1 MSFIT
6 KRPNGRYRARYRD
19 PNGRTR
25 SITFDRLEDARQFL
39 GGMGGNLVRGEFVDP
54 AAARTQFDEWA
65 DLWWETTIKLMPST
79 RRGYRGHLDR
89 HVLPYFKG
97 YKLGAIDFMTV
108 EQFIADRLRAKLS
121 PKMVRGSVSI
131 LSLILQSA
139 VKAGARRDNPAEGH
153 DIPVRRRKIR
163 EGDVLDMSQ
172 LHRLVA
178 AVRDPYK
185 PAVWVLALAGLRP
198 AELCGLHVRDV
209 DFARH
214 VITVRGTRMPVHK
227 FADEPYRMVEG
238 PPKTDAGDRAIA
250 VPGWLCDDLAAM
262 LAARGTID
270 RDGWLFVT
278 RYGNGLNRDH
288 FREKVI
294 RPALVAAGLPE
305 TIRTY
310 DIRHSHA
317 SLLIDLGASPLAVA
331 HQMGH
336 SDPAV
341 TLRNYGHLFEGAQ
354 AKLAEQLDALRAST
368 AVDHSE
374 ATVIDLAAHRAGP
387 E

>member
-1 MSFIT
+1 MGSIE
-6 KRPNGRYRARYRD
+6 KQPNGRYKARYRD
-19 PNGRTR
+19 PNGRSR
-25 SITFDRLEDARQFL
+25 RLTFDRLEDARQFL
-39 GGMGGNLVRGEFVDP
+39 KGVGGDLVHGEFIDP
-54 AAARTQFDEWA
+54 AAARTLFDDWA

-97 YKLGAIDFMTV
+97 YKLGAIDYMVV
-108 EQFIADRLRAKLS
+108 EQFIADRFRAKLS
-121 PKMVRGSVSI
+121 PKMVRGSASV
-131 LSLILQSA
+131 LSLILQCA

-172 LHRLVA
+172 LHRLVEA
-178 AVRDPYK
+178 TRDPYK

-198 AELCGLHVRDV
+198 AELCGLRVRDV
-209 DFARH
+209 DFARQ

-227 FADEPYRMVEG
+227 FGDEPYRMVEG
-238 PPKTDAGDRAIA
+238 PPKTDAGDRAIVIPA
-250 VPGWLCDDLAAM
+250 WLCEDLAAM
-262 LAARGTID
+262 LAARDKVD
-270 RDGWLFVT
+270 RAGWLFVT

-288 FREKVI
+288 FRQDVI
-294 RPALVAAGLPE
+294 RPALKAAGLPE
-305 TIRTY
+305 AIRTY

-354 AKLAEQLDALRAST
+354 AKLSEQLDALREST
-368 AVDHSE
+368 ATPPSE
-374 ATVIDLAAHRAGP
+374 ATVIDIASGR
-387 E
+387 ER

>member
-1 MSFIT
+1 MGSIE
-6 KRPNGRYRARYRD
+6 KQPNGRYKARYRD
-19 PNGRTR
+19 PNGRSR
-25 SITFDRLEDARQFL
+25 RLTFDRLEDARQFL
-39 GGMGGNLVRGEFVDP
+39 KGVGGDLVHGEFIDP
-54 AAARTQFDEWA
+54 AAARTLFDDWA

-97 YKLGAIDFMTV
+97 YKLGAIDYMVV

-121 PKMVRGSVSI
+121 PKMVRGSASV
-131 LSLILQSA
+131 LSLILQCA

-172 LHRLVA
+172 LHRLVEA
-178 AVRDPYK
+178 TRDPYK

-198 AELCGLHVRDV
+198 AELCGLRVRDV
-209 DFARH
+209 DFARQ

-227 FADEPYRMVEG
+227 FGDEPYRMVEG
-238 PPKTDAGDRAIA
+238 PPKTDAGDRAIVIPA
-250 VPGWLCDDLAAM
+250 WLCEDLAAM
-262 LAARGTID
+262 LAARDKVD
-270 RDGWLFVT
+270 RAGWLFVT

-288 FREKVI
+288 FRQDVI
-294 RPALVAAGLPE
+294 RPALKAAGLPE
-305 TIRTY
+305 AIRTY

-354 AKLAEQLDALRAST
+354 AKLSEQLDALREST
-368 AVDHSE
+368 ATPPSE
-374 ATVIDLAAHRAGP
+374 ATVIDIASGR
-387 E
+387 ER